1 MAEQKKRM
9 HDLKLKGSAECLEE
23 GGKGFRFYIKDNEGE
38 VIPAFV
44 IKYDYQFFAYKN
56 KCGHIAVQLD
66 YMPGDFFNDDGNT
79 LMCATHGAEYA
90 PDTGACLGGPC
101 YGVGLEKLDIIEQE
115 GRLFL
120 KSDQFD
126 VVDNDIND

>member
-1 MAEQKKRM
+1 M
-9 HDLKLKGSAECLEE
+9 HDLKLIGSAEGLEE
-23 GGKGFRFYIKDNEGE
+23 GGKGFRFDIKDNEGE

-115 GRLFL
+115 GQLFL
-120 KSDQFD
+120 KSDRFD
-126 VVDNDIND
+126 VVAKEVND